1 MAKSTFLIYSTEEPS
16 LLIRKAST
24 VRSRNIDK
32 LRQNFEEIEAEN
44 NPETREMGEELPIG
58 RPIVVYDESSSSS
71 SSGKV
76 SKSVDDMQHWKI
88 GKK

>member
-1 MAKSTFLIYSTEEPS
+1 MAKSTFLIYSAEEPS
-16 LLIRKAST
+16 PLIRKAST